1 MTGPVMK
8 KLYKLPLIPIV
19 ICFLTFSVLAI
30 SIGCKSQISE
40 EASSEDIVETVDD
53 GSVESLPKEAP
64 DQQPAFENQTRV
76 AAVSTVTP
84 VQVEVVAENL
94 SHPWGIT
101 FLPDTRMLISE
112 KTGTIRII
120 TLQGEVG
127 DTILGV
133 PPVYYRQDGGLM
145 DITLDPDYEN
155 NRTVYWAFS
164 EPYDTGYIASVA
176 RGILSEDE
184 SQFND
189 VKVIYRA
196 PPAVAGPMHYGVR
209 LLFDNENQM
218 LVALGER
225 FEHRHRIKAQ
235 ELSSAFGKIIRIDGE
250 GQPSPG
256 NPFADDPNALAEVY
270 ATGFRDP
277 QGLAFH
283 PETGDLWSSDHGTR
297 AGDEINRIVA
307 GGNYGWPIVAYG
319 LEYSR
324 EPIYEG
330 LTQKEGTIQP
340 VYYWDPAIAPGGIN
354 FYSGANI
361 SEWENNLFVA
371 ALRGKHLARLVIEND
386 KVVGEERLLTDLEQ
400 RLRTVIEGPDGN
412 LYVSTD
418 EDEGMI
424 VRIRKADL

>member
-1 MTGPVMK
+1 MK
-8 KLYKLPLIPIV
+8 ELNKLPTFYPV
-19 ICFLTFSVLAI
+19 ICFFITAILGI
-30 SIGCKSQISE
+30 SIGCKSQVG
-40 EASSEDIVETVDD
+40 EDSTTAEIVETIDD

-64 DQQPAFENQTRV
+64 DQQPAFENQTRIK
-76 AAVSTVTP
+76 
-84 VQVEVVAENL
+84 EVVTETPLQVDIVAKDL

-120 TLQGEVG
+120 SLEGTVG

-133 PPVYYRQDGGLM
+133 PPVYYRQDGGMM
-145 DITLDPDYEN
+145 DITLDPDFER

-176 RGILSEDE
+176 KGVLSDDE
-184 SQFND
+184 SSLHD

-209 LLFDNENQM
+209 LLFDQEDQM
-218 LVALGER
+218 FVALGER
-225 FEHRHRIKAQ
+225 MEHRHRMKAQ
-235 ELSSAFGKIIRIDGE
+235 ELSSAFGKIIRINGKGE
-250 GQPSPG
+250 PSPG

-270 ATGFRDP
+270 AMGFRDP

-297 AGDEINRIVA
+297 AGDEINLIVP
-307 GGNYGWPIVAYG
+307 GGNYGWPVVAYG

-324 EPIYEG
+324 EPIYDG
-330 LTQKEGTIQP
+330 LTQKEGTLQP

-354 FYSGANI
+354 FYSGAKI
-361 SEWENNLFVA
+361 SEWKNNLFVA
-371 ALRGKHLARLVIEND
+371 ALRGKHLARLVIVNN

-400 RLRTVIEGPDGN
+400 RLRSVIEGPDGN
-412 LYVSTD
+412 LYVTTD

>member
-1 MTGPVMK
+1 MK
-8 KLYKLPLIPIV
+8 KLTKLPPFCLVIYCLIV
-19 ICFLTFSVLAI
+19 CVFTFST
-30 SIGCKSQISE
+30 GCKSQVAEDTTSE
-40 EASSEDIVETVDD
+40 TSVEMIDD

-64 DQQPAFENQTRV
+64 EQQPAFENQTRV
-76 AAVSTVTP
+76 KAVATETP
-84 VQVEVVAENL
+84 LQVDVVASDL

-120 TLQGEVG
+120 SLEGEVG

-145 DITLDPDYEN
+145 DITLDPDFEN
-155 NRTVYWAFS
+155 NRTIYWAFS

-176 RGILSEDE
+176 KGVLSDDE
-184 SQFND
+184 TQFND

-209 LLFDNENQM
+209 LLFDQEDQM
-218 LVALGER
+218 FVSLGER
-225 FEHRHRIKAQ
+225 YEHRHRIKAQ
-235 ELSSAFGKIIRIDGE
+235 ELSSAFGKIIRIDSE
-250 GQPSPG
+250 GAPSPG
-256 NPFADDPNALAEVY
+256 NPFEDDPNALAEVY

-297 AGDEINRIVA
+297 AGDEINRILP
-307 GGNYGWPIVAYG
+307 GGNYGWPVVAYG

-324 EPIYEG
+324 ESISDG
-330 LTQKEGTIQP
+330 LTQKEGTLQP

-361 SEWENNLFVA
+361 PEWKNNLFVA
-371 ALRGKHLARLVIEND
+371 ALRGKHLARLVIEDNQ
-386 KVVGEERLLTDLEQ
+386 VVGEERLLTDLEQ
-400 RLRTVIEGPDGN
+400 RLRSVIEGPDGN
-412 LYVSTD
+412 LYVTTD

-424 VRIRKADL
+424 VRIGIADL

>member
-1 MTGPVMK
+1 MK
-8 KLYKLPLIPIV
+8 EVHKLPPFFAV
-19 ICFLTFSVLAI
+19 IYCFII
-30 SIGCKSQISE
+30 SISVITPGCKSQV
-40 EASSEDIVETVDD
+40 SEDTASEGMVETIDD

-76 AAVSTVTP
+76 KAVSTQTP
-84 VQVEVVAENL
+84 VQVEIVAENL

-112 KTGTIRII
+112 KTGTIRVVS
-120 TLQGEVG
+120 LQGEVG

-145 DITLDPDYEN
+145 DIALDPDFSD

-164 EPYDTGYIASVA
+164 EPFDTGYIASVA
-176 RGILSEDE
+176 KGILSADE
-184 SQFND
+184 TRFDN
-189 VKVIYRA
+189 VEVIYRA
-196 PPAVAGPMHYGVR
+196 PPAVEGPMHYGVR
-209 LLFDNENQM
+209 LLFDDEDQM

-235 ELSSAFGKIIRIDGE
+235 ELSSAFGKIIRINGFGE
-250 GQPSPG
+250 PSPG
-256 NPFADDPNALAEVY
+256 NPFEGDSNALAEVY

-283 PETGDLWSSDHGTR
+283 PETGELWSSDHGTR
-297 AGDEINRIVA
+297 AGDEINLIVP
-307 GGNYGWPIVAYG
+307 GGNYGWPLVAYG

-324 EPIYEG
+324 EPILEG
-330 LTQKEGTIQP
+330 QTQKEGTIQP

-354 FYSGANI
+354 FYSGINI
-361 SEWENNLFVA
+361 PEWKNNLFVA
-371 ALRGKHLARLVIEND
+371 ALRGKHLVRLVIENN
-386 KVVGEERLLTDLEQ
+386 KVVGEERLLTELDQ
-400 RLRTVIEGPDGN
+400 RLRSVVEGPDGD
-412 LYVSTD
+412 LYVTTD